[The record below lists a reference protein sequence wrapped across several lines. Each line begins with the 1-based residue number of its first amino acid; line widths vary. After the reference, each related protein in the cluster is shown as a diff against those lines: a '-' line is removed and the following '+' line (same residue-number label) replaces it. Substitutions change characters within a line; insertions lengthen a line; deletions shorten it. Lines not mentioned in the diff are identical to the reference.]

1 MTDSVKRMRMFAG
14 PNGSGKSTIR
24 SLLRPELIGVYVN
37 PDEIQN
43 TLQQS
48 GRLDLSVFGIQ
59 ATPDEVQSFFAAS
72 SLIELAG
79 LTELVER
86 LEFAANTIVIHEP
99 VVTAYLA
106 SVAADFIR
114 RKLIAIGTSFTFE
127 TVMSAADKIE
137 LLKLAK
143 THGYRTYLYF
153 IATEDPAINISR
165 VRSRV
170 ALGGH
175 DVPEDKIVAR
185 YYRSLNLLFDAIRVS
200 DRAFVFDNSSPHQ
213 RWIAEITD
221 GRLLELRLN
230 KVPLWFQRAV
240 LDKVTA

>member
-185 YYRSLNLLFDAIRVS
+185 YYRSLNLLFDAIRLS